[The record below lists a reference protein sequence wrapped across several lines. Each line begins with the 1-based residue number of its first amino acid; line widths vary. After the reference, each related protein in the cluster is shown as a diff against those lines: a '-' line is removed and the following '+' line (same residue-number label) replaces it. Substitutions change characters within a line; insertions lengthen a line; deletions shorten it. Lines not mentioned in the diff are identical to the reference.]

1 MGLYRV
7 NRCTLIFS
15 KNIVA
20 MKLKILQII
29 SLVCLFNTAHAQQV
43 IASAG
48 GENFTI
54 GEVVTSTLSTSNN
67 TLTQGFHQPYFGI
80 VNIVEYADI
89 GINVFPN
96 PTQGFIQIVP
106 QEDIN
111 ARVILFD
118 ARGRALINQAITGES
133 TIDLTSFRQ
142 GEYSIIIRN
151 QDQVIKTVKILI
163 QR

>member
-1 MGLYRV
+1 MKQEFIRVTVFSPKTNSMTLKPLSTLGLL
-7 NRCTLIFS
+7 C
-15 KNIVA
+15 
-20 MKLKILQII
+20 II
-29 SLVCLFNTAHAQQV
+29 NTAYAQQV
-43 IASAG
+43 IATAG
-48 GENFTI
+48 GDDFTI
-54 GEVVTSTLSTSNN
+54 GEVVTSSLSTTNS

-80 VNIVEYADI
+80 VNIVEYTDI
-89 GINVFPN
+89 GISVFPN

-118 ARGRALINQAITGES
+118 SRGRAFINQAITGES
-133 TIDLTSFRQ
+133 TIDLTGFRQ

>member
-1 MGLYRV
+1 
-7 NRCTLIFS
+7 
-15 KNIVA
+15 
-20 MKLKILQII
+20 MKLKAL
-29 SLVCLFNTAHAQQV
+29 STLVLFCLFNKAYAQQV

-48 GENFTI
+48 GDNFTI
-54 GEVVTSTLSTSNN
+54 GEVVTSSLSNSNS

-80 VNIVEYADI
+80 VSIVEYTDI

-96 PTQGFIQIVP
+96 PTQGFVQIVP

-111 ARVILFD
+111 ARVLLFD
-118 ARGRALINQAITGES
+118 SRGRVLINQAITGES

>member
-1 MGLYRV
+1 
-7 NRCTLIFS
+7 
-15 KNIVA
+15 
-20 MKLKILQII
+20 MKLKAL
-29 SLVCLFNTAHAQQV
+29 STLVLFCLFNTAYAQQV

-48 GENFTI
+48 GDNFTI
-54 GEVVTSTLSTSNN
+54 GEVVTSSLSNSNS

-80 VNIVEYADI
+80 VSIVEYTDI

-96 PTQGFIQIVP
+96 PTQGFVQIVP

-111 ARVILFD
+111 ARVLLFD
-118 ARGRALINQAITGES
+118 SRGRILINQAITGES
-133 TIDLTSFRQ
+133 TIDLTGFRQ

-151 QDQVIKTVKILI
+151 EDQVIKTVKILI

>member
-1 MGLYRV
+1 
-7 NRCTLIFS
+7 
-15 KNIVA
+15 

-80 VNIVEYADI
+80 VNIIEYTDI

>member
-1 MGLYRV
+1 
-7 NRCTLIFS
+7 
-15 KNIVA
+15 
-20 MKLKILQII
+20 MKLKAL
-29 SLVCLFNTAHAQQV
+29 STLVLFCLFNTAYAQQV

-48 GENFTI
+48 GDNFTI
-54 GEVVTSTLSTSNN
+54 GEVVTSSLSNSNS

-80 VNIVEYADI
+80 FSIVEYTDI

-96 PTQGFIQIVP
+96 PTQGFVQIVP

-111 ARVILFD
+111 ARVLLFD
-118 ARGRALINQAITGES
+118 SRGRILINQAITGES
-133 TIDLTSFRQ
+133 TIDLTGFRQ

>member
-1 MGLYRV
+1 
-7 NRCTLIFS
+7 
-15 KNIVA
+15 
-20 MKLKILQII
+20 MKLKALSTIVLF
-29 SLVCLFNTAHAQQV
+29 CLFNTAYAQQV

-48 GENFTI
+48 GDNFTI
-54 GEVVTSTLSTSNN
+54 GEVVTSSLSNSNS

-80 VNIVEYADI
+80 VSIVEYTDI

-96 PTQGFIQIVP
+96 PTQGFVQIVP

-111 ARVILFD
+111 ARVLLFD
-118 ARGRALINQAITGES
+118 SRGRVLINQAITGES
-133 TIDLTSFRQ
+133 TIDLTGFRQ

>member
-1 MGLYRV
+1 
-7 NRCTLIFS
+7 
-15 KNIVA
+15 
-20 MKLKILQII
+20 MKLKALSTIVLF
-29 SLVCLFNTAHAQQV
+29 CLFNKAYAQQV

-48 GENFTI
+48 GDNFTI
-54 GEVVTSTLSTSNN
+54 GEVVTSSLSNSNS

-80 VNIVEYADI
+80 VSIVEYTDI

-96 PTQGFIQIVP
+96 PTQGFVQIVP

-111 ARVILFD
+111 ARVLLFD
-118 ARGRALINQAITGES
+118 SRGRVLINQAITGES
-133 TIDLTSFRQ
+133 TIDLTGFRQ

>member
-1 MGLYRV
+1 
-7 NRCTLIFS
+7 
-15 KNIVA
+15 
-20 MKLKILQII
+20 MKLKAL
-29 SLVCLFNTAHAQQV
+29 STLVLFCLFNTAYAQQV

-48 GENFTI
+48 GDNFTI
-54 GEVVTSTLSTSNN
+54 GEVVTSSLSNSNS

-80 VNIVEYADI
+80 VSIVEYTDI

-96 PTQGFIQIVP
+96 PTQGFVQIVP

-111 ARVILFD
+111 ARVLLFD
-118 ARGRALINQAITGES
+118 SRGRVLINQAITGES
-133 TIDLTSFRQ
+133 TIDLTGFRQ

-151 QDQVIKTVKILI
+151 QDQVIKTIKILI

>member
-1 MGLYRV
+1 MTLKLLSTLGLL
-7 NRCTLIFS
+7 C
-15 KNIVA
+15 IV
-20 MKLKILQII
+20 
-29 SLVCLFNTAHAQQV
+29 NTAYAQQV

-48 GENFTI
+48 GDNFTI
-54 GEVVTSTLSTSNN
+54 GEVVTSSLNSTGN

-80 VNIVEYADI
+80 INIIEYRDI

-96 PTQGFIQIVP
+96 PTQGLIQIVP

-111 ARVILFD
+111 ARVLLFD
-118 ARGRALINQAITGES
+118 SRGRVLINQAISGES
-133 TIDLTSFRQ
+133 TIDLTGFLQ

-151 QDQVIKTVKILI
+151 KDQVIKIVKILI

>member
-1 MGLYRV
+1 
-7 NRCTLIFS
+7 
-15 KNIVA
+15 
-20 MKLKILQII
+20 MKLKAL
-29 SLVCLFNTAHAQQV
+29 STLVLFCLFNTAYAQQV

-48 GENFTI
+48 GDNFTI
-54 GEVVTSTLSTSNN
+54 GEVVTSSLSNSNS

-80 VNIVEYADI
+80 VSIVEYTDI

-96 PTQGFIQIVP
+96 PTQGFVQIVP

-111 ARVILFD
+111 ARVLLFD
-118 ARGRALINQAITGES
+118 SRGRVLINQAITGES
-133 TIDLTSFRQ
+133 TIDLTGFRQ

-151 QDQVIKTVKILI
+151 QEQVIKTVKILI